1 MVGTER
7 VKAVTLVL
15 RSSHTCR
22 IPWQDILVL
31 LNTQKDQAMTAETK
45 AAMNEYL
52 TDFEVF
58 ETLTEQTTK
67 DELAEN
73 ALAASCMSTEL
84 GKKVLQYL
92 DTRPAKLQTREKL
105 ENFLLLQSKYIR
117 QDKISA
123 AQSMQIINQVP
134 VNDVEMKVLLD
145 DSDLLDKDERLHLI
159 KAIGQSV
166 VKEK

>member
-1 MVGTER
+1 MSEKKVP
-7 VKAVTLVL
+7 L
-15 RSSHTCR
+15 
-22 IPWQDILVL
+22 
-31 LNTQKDQAMTAETK
+31 
-45 AAMNEYL
+45 NEYL

-73 ALAASCMSTEL
+73 ALAAKCMGTEL

-105 ENFLLLQSKYIR
+105 EDFLQLQSKFIGE
-117 QDKISA
+117 DKISA
-123 AQSMQIINQVP
+123 AQSIQIINQVP
-134 VNDVEMKVLLD
+134 VNDVEMKILLD
-145 DSDLLDKDERLHLI
+145 DSDLLDKEERLHLI

-166 VKEK
+166 VKKK